1 MTTKLSHFHFASSFL
16 AASFCSTTRI
26 AGAIVVLG
34 RRELTHQG
42 QGYNTACLNG
52 TF

>member
-1 MTTKLSHFHFASSFL
+1 MTTKLSHFHCASSFL
-16 AASFCSTTRI
+16 AASFGSTTYL
-26 AGAIVVLG
+26 AGVIVVLS